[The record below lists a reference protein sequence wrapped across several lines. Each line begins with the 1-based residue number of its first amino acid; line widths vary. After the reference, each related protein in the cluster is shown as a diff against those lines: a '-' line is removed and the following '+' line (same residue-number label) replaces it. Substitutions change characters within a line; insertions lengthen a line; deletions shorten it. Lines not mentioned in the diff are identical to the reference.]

1 MLIEDGKLR
10 GKKII
15 TADGREVGEVGT
27 LEIEIELDTWK
38 IQWLE
43 LKLLRDVLEAL
54 GLKKPLF
61 GTIHAR
67 LAPERI
73 RSVTDNVVLTVDFA
87 QLGTLLASDEPDGVE
102 KKK

>member
-1 MLIEDGKLR
+1 MLIDDGTLR

-27 LEIEIELDTWK
+27 LEIELDTWK

-43 LKLLRDVLEAL
+43 LKLLRDVLETL
-54 GLKKPLF
+54 GLKKPFF

>member
-1 MLIEDGKLR
+1 MLIDDGKLR

-15 TADGREVGEVGT
+15 TADGREVGEVGA
-27 LEIEIELDTWK
+27 LEIELDTWK

-43 LKLLRDVLEAL
+43 LKLLRDVLETL

-87 QLGTLLASDEPDGVE
+87 QLGALLASDEPDGVE

>member
-27 LEIEIELDTWK
+27 LEIELDTWK

-43 LKLLRDVLEAL
+43 LKLLRDVLETL

-61 GTIHAR
+61 GTVHAR
-67 LAPERI
+67 LAPERV

-102 KKK
+102 KNK

>member
-1 MLIEDGKLR
+1 MLIDDGTLR

-27 LEIEIELDTWK
+27 LEIELDTWK

-43 LKLLRDVLEAL
+43 LKLLRDVLETR
-54 GLKKPLF
+54 GLKKPVF